1 MAYCEKPNLIFCR
14 KHHLPDFVPLRG
26 NPLAAH
32 FEKAW
37 SGSLDS
43 DADDAV
49 VDRGHVS
56 GGSDGEIELLRDT
69 LSSGNA

>member
-1 MAYCEKPNLIFCR
+1 MAYREKPNLIFYR
-14 KHHLPDFVPLRG
+14 KHHLPGFVPLRG
-26 NPLAAH
+26 NSLAAH

-37 SGSLDS
+37 PRSLDS

-49 VDRGHVS
+49 VDRSHVS
-56 GGSDGEIELLRDT
+56 GGSDGEVELLCDS